1 MKEISSKILKV
12 VKYGAIAVVLA
23 ALLIIILQQVFP
35 SISDHPS
42 LFRNYFI
49 LESAALIVL
58 GSLMLLGWLFR
69 LLTPIPSVPEE
80 LDVEYIF
87 WRRLLFGGLGAWTY
101 GIVMVT
107 FLFDSGPNIF
117 ANTAFY
123 LHSLAG
129 AVIFLSLL
137 TALWKRRSNTKLAIL
152 YLKIPFFFGFLAII
166 AIMVTY
172 FLYE

>member
-12 VKYGAIAVVLA
+12 VKYGSIAVVLA
-23 ALLIIILQQVFP
+23 ALLIIILQQAFP
-35 SISDHPS
+35 SISDHAS
-42 LFRNYFI
+42 FFKNY
-49 LESAALIVL
+49 LIVMSIVPIVL
-58 GSLMLLGWLFR
+58 ISLMLLSLLFR

-87 WRRLLFGGLGAWTY
+87 WRRLLFGGLGVWTY
-101 GIVMVT
+101 GIVMVA

-117 ANTAFY
+117 ANTASY

-129 AVIFLSLL
+129 AVIFLSIL
-137 TALWKRRSNTKLAIL
+137 TALWKRHSNTRLAIQC
-152 YLKIPFFFGFLAII
+152 LKIPFFFGFLAII